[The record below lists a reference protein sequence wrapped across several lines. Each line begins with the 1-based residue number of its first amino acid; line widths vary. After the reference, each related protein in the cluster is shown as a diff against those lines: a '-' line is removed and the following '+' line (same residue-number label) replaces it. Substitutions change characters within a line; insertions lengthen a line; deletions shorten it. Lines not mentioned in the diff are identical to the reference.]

1 MGSAFQRLDLN
12 DRFPKMLV
20 HFSGR
25 IPVFFKFK
33 LPAVAKLDFI
43 IAGAQKAGTTALS
56 GFLESHPKIK
66 MPHKDELHRT
76 IQPARH
82 FFDDEDRFAEA
93 EIDYT
98 PLHRGCTRK
107 HDSILL
113 GSCTP
118 IYIYWKP
125 AMERIWNY
133 NNQIKLLIVLRNPA
147 DRAFSHWNMQRDRGV
162 ENLDFLTAVQEEK
175 NRAREALPFQL
186 RKFSYVDRGFYG
198 EQMERVFRYFPR
210 EQVHI
215 IKFEDFRRNV
225 RKALDAVCDFLGV
238 EPLKNLSNVET
249 GSTPYARNMTSSER
263 QYLLDLYRND
273 IDRLEKLLAW
283 DCSDWK
289 KV

>member
-1 MGSAFQRLDLN
+1 MA
-12 DRFPKMLV
+12 RFSKVLV
-20 HFSGR
+20 HFNGR

-33 LPAVAKLDFI
+33 RPPAAKLDFI

-56 GFLESHPKIK
+56 DLLETHPKIK

-82 FFDDEDRFAEA
+82 FFDDEERFAQA

-98 PLHRGCTRK
+98 PLHRGSTRK

-118 IYIYWKP
+118 IYIYWRP
-125 AMERIWNY
+125 AMKRIWNY
-133 NNQIKLLIVLRNPA
+133 NNKINLLILLRNPA
-147 DRAFSHWNMQRDRGV
+147 DRAFSHWNMQRDRGL
-162 ENLDFLTAVQEEK
+162 EDLDFLLALQEEK
-175 NRAREALPFQL
+175 NRAREALPLQL

-210 EQVHI
+210 EQVHT
-215 IKFEDFRRNV
+215 IKFEDFRRDARNT
-225 RKALDAVCDFLGV
+225 LDVVCDFLGV
-238 EPLKNLSNVET
+238 EPLKNLKNVET
-249 GSTPYARNMTSSER
+249 GSTPYARMMTDGER
-263 QYLLDLYRND
+263 QYLVGVYRSD
-273 IDRLEKLLAW
+273 IEQLQKLLGW